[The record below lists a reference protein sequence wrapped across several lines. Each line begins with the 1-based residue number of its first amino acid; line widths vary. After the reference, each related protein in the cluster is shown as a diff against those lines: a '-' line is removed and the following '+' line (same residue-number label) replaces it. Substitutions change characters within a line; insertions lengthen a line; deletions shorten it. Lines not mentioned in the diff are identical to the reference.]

1 MVARPSLGPGAAPI
15 DRGHIG
21 ENGWMVE
28 DLVLGVAHLLKPP
41 HPRRAGRPLENSWRL
56 HSPGQI
62 REGPARH
69 AERRASRVGRPR
81 LLSDPG
87 SGQFAFGIA
96 RWP

>member
-1 MVARPSLGPGAAPI
+1 
-15 DRGHIG
+15 
-21 ENGWMVE
+21 MVE
-28 DLVLGVAHLLKPP
+28 DLVPGVAHLLKPP

-62 REGPARH
+62 REGPARP